1 MLSLVN
7 HMVSYVCVQY
17 NSPLQKL
24 AMDTHFNFCAFPI
37 RYPSFFSSACDI
49 PSSHWNISWF
59 FT

>member
-49 PSSHWNISWF
+49 PSSHWNIS
-59 FT
+59 